1 MLLVPLLSIAAAHEY
16 SLHPGQGSSR
26 DWDSISLNLNLLP
39 AKSLPTL
46 PRPVHQSM
54 QRSSPSDDSDDG
66 ARHLPAGVL
75 RSRGGWADMNGYE
88 VEHQRERLRRADD
101 HAGSGD
107 DDVTKTTHAAV
118 DLSQFRNEEVG
129 KGYKAKHVVRQRDVS
144 SSVAM
149 KGVVDMSGGAY
160 LSTNKR
166 CQDQDDVRKKG
177 EKIAL
182 DSKSD
187 VPCFESYL
195 RSKGVR
201 DFIKEIDKILKQ
213 R

>member
-1 MLLVPLLSIAAAHEY
+1 
-16 SLHPGQGSSR
+16 
-26 DWDSISLNLNLLP
+26 
-39 AKSLPTL
+39 
-46 PRPVHQSM
+46 M
-54 QRSSPSDDSDDG
+54 QRSSDDSDDG

-75 RSRGGWADMNGYE
+75 RTRGGWADMNGYE

-166 CQDQDDVRKKG
+166 CQDRRKKG

-201 DFIKEIDKILKQ
+201 DFIKEIDKILKL

>member
-1 MLLVPLLSIAAAHEY
+1 MPAGFL
-16 SLHPGQGSSR
+16 SR
-26 DWDSISLNLNLLP
+26 DWDSNSLNLNLLP
-39 AKSLPTL
+39 AKSLPL
-46 PRPVHQSM
+46 FPRHQSM
-54 QRSSPSDDSDDG
+54 QSSPSDDSDDG

-160 LSTNKR
+160 MSTNKR
-166 CQDQDDVRKKG
+166 CQDQDYVRKKG

-213 R
+213 S

>member
-1 MLLVPLLSIAAAHEY
+1 MPAGFL
-16 SLHPGQGSSR
+16 SR
-26 DWDSISLNLNLLP
+26 DWDSNSLNLNLLP
-39 AKSLPTL
+39 AKSLPL
-46 PRPVHQSM
+46 FPRPSKQ
-54 QRSSPSDDSDDG
+54 QSSPSDDSDDG

-160 LSTNKR
+160 MSTNKR
-166 CQDQDDVRKKG
+166 CQDQDYVRKKG

-213 R
+213 S